1 MREEISRRKVK
12 EDKSSFPPSLS
23 LPESSVDEEI
33 ASLVQ
38 SGKVKFFGILVERYE
53 EKIKRYSRKFLSDHE
68 DINDALQDIFLRAYK
83 NIKSFDRKRKFS
95 TWLYRIAHN
104 ELVNTLKKNKRI
116 LFLFDL
122 DIFLPIPLHDRTL
135 ERDID
140 LKEMNQVID
149 KCLDKLTPKYREPI
163 ILYYFENLSYQEIAD
178 ILEIPISTVG
188 IRIKRAKEKM
198 RKICQKLGYEP
209 R

>member
-1 MREEISRRKVK
+1 MRENLSQQ
-12 EDKSSFPPSLS
+12 PPSL
-23 LPESSVDEEI
+23 LESSVDEEI

-38 SGKVKFFGILVERYE
+38 SGKVEFFGILIERYE
-53 EKIKRYSRKFLSDHE
+53 EKIKRYARKFLADHE
-68 DINDALQDIFLRAYK
+68 DINDALQEIFLKAYK

-116 LFLFDL
+116 LPLLDL
-122 DIFLPIPLHDRTL
+122 DIFLPISFHDRTL
-135 ERDID
+135 ERNID
-140 LKEMNQVID
+140 QKEMNQIID
-149 KCLDKLTPKYREPI
+149 KCLNKLAPKYREPI
-163 ILYYFENLSYQEIAD
+163 ILFYFENLSYQEIAD